1 MLYQSD
7 SFPYFMTIM
16 YMKTLCGLYSFASIS
31 KDVNSKVPK
40 SYVTCYITQLFSDQ
54 PQNET
59 GLLIVRCSSDKY
71 L

>member
-1 MLYQSD
+1 
-7 SFPYFMTIM
+7 
-16 YMKTLCGLYSFASIS
+16 MKTLCGLYSFASIS

-59 GLLIVRCSSDKY
+59 GLLIVRCSSDKF